1 MPPPPG
7 DTVTIWHVAGPSL
20 SGMPSLPTAIANQMR
35 RRGVAAVH
43 YTTLYSDTGDSADYG
58 RQVGAAGGPGAG
70 AGAGGGRQAGDT
82 ARLGCHTRSG
92 VGGRT
97 S

>member
-1 MPPPPG
+1 MVTARTVACCTAFCLIHLCIHNPTRAQTLTWCPPPG

-43 YTTLYSDTGDSADYG
+43 YTTLYSDSGDSADYG
-58 RQVGAAGGPGAG
+58 RQVGASA
-70 AGAGGGRQAGDT
+70 
-82 ARLGCHTRSG
+82 LG
-92 VGGRT
+92 
-97 S
+97 